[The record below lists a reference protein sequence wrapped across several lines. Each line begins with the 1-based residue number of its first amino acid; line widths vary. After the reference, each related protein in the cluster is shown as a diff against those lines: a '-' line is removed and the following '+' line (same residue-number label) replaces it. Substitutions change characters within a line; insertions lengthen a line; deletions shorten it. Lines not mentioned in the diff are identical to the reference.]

1 MSPQLPAAP
10 NPIEVDPPAT
20 QNQEC
25 SYHRAESRRRSA
37 RRYNPSQRYYSHHNL
52 PKSSRYLE
60 LGYKTRIPARQQPHW
75 DNLSR
80 RRPELHRSNSS
91 AGSGDQNAT
100 CLSSKLYPPEGSL
113 LEQPANIPQMI
124 APSARE
130 NMFTEAMSGAFDLT
144 KSPLWLG
151 KKLAAPATFPEKEPW
166 LLQNPRNP
174 FSSDPNSHTGS
185 SSSTTDR
192 SQKEAIPLV
201 QSQNQSD
208 PMIVGFSLA
217 QSPST
222 IETDEFSRLLQ
233 TIELHSRQSKG
244 LADLVSSYLEEGG
257 SYSDISPVVGDVNKF
272 YTKPLRCQNQNPEGN
287 LRLASLPGGG
297 DSPDPPRDHR
307 TPFRGHM
314 IDRVDPGGPAV
325 SVNGN
330 QNGEEGGTTAH
341 ENPSQDG
348 GSDVATRGNQVRNNA
363 NTQNNYTPASRTSNC
378 TYFAMPVHELPQDP
392 VLSTSDFGGF
402 YDTFLPTAAS
412 DGSSSSSSSKKRL
425 RQDIGDLCQNKRESS
440 VGCCHQ
446 QSKELIDKPQSSEE
460 SQCNSQCRGCRPK
473 RAKLDHFAGQSNLA
487 SQICAGHQPL
497 KSPLSS
503 QSCGLHHIE
512 TLPGISQSFAKTYS
526 ALVTPGRQRIYD
538 TRQKSLAGNPPN
550 CACRPRCSCTQP
562 CQCGQ
567 DVADSLPNCGCRP
580 RCLCTQPCQ
589 CGHNANVK
597 MERGN
602 VTSSVRQPLRTS
614 ICAFPLFQVSPQNP
628 DLPVDEVFSSQ
639 TPQCGSCELLRV
651 QG

>member
-10 NPIEVDPPAT
+10 DPIEVDPPVT

-52 PKSSRYLE
+52 PRSSRYLE
-60 LGYKTRIPARQQPHW
+60 LGYKTRSPARRQPPW

-80 RRPELHRSNSS
+80 RRPELRRSNSS
-91 AGSGDQNAT
+91 ARSGDQNAT
-100 CLSSKLYPPEGSL
+100 CLSSKLYPSEGSL

-130 NMFTEAMSGAFDLT
+130 TMFTEAMSGAFDLT

-174 FSSDPNSHTGS
+174 FSSDPNSHTRS
-185 SSSTTDR
+185 SPSTTDR
-192 SQKEAIPLV
+192 SQKEAIQSQIIQQNNGKNAHNTSITNPCDTARTSNSLV

-208 PMIVGFSLA
+208 PMIVGFSLT

-257 SYSDISPVVGDVNKF
+257 SHSDISSVVGDVNKF
-272 YTKPLRCQNQNPEGN
+272 YTKPLRCQNQDPEGN

-330 QNGEEGGTTAH
+330 QNGEEEGTTAH

-348 GSDVATRGNQVRNNA
+348 GSDVATRGNQ
-363 NTQNNYTPASRTSNC
+363 
-378 TYFAMPVHELPQDP
+378 
-392 VLSTSDFGGF
+392 
-402 YDTFLPTAAS
+402 
-412 DGSSSSSSSKKRL
+412 GS
-425 RQDIGDLCQNKRESS
+425 
-440 VGCCHQ
+440 
-446 QSKELIDKPQSSEE
+446 
-460 SQCNSQCRGCRPK
+460 
-473 RAKLDHFAGQSNLA
+473 
-487 SQICAGHQPL
+487 
-497 KSPLSS
+497 
-503 QSCGLHHIE
+503 
-512 TLPGISQSFAKTYS
+512 
-526 ALVTPGRQRIYD
+526 
-538 TRQKSLAGNPPN
+538 
-550 CACRPRCSCTQP
+550 
-562 CQCGQ
+562 
-567 DVADSLPNCGCRP
+567 
-580 RCLCTQPCQ
+580 
-589 CGHNANVK
+589 
-597 MERGN
+597 
-602 VTSSVRQPLRTS
+602 
-614 ICAFPLFQVSPQNP
+614 LFKY
-628 DLPVDEVFSSQ
+628 
-639 TPQCGSCELLRV
+639 
-651 QG
+651 